1 MRTHG
6 YVIAGEPVDIHVVE
20 DAQDVRAF
28 QDWAAGHISAGRPVA
43 FDTETSG
50 LDIFSADY
58 RLRLAQFGDQR
69 TAWVLPVE
77 RGRLF
82 ADAAR
87 RVLLDLPRVVIHH
100 AAFDW
105 LVADRC
111 LGVPLEHLY
120 PRTVDT
126 KIMATLVD
134 PRQAQEGGVGTGL
147 KPLSAHYID
156 PAAPDTQ
163 EDLTRVFRSLGLTKA
178 AGFAGI
184 PLDHPTYET
193 YAGLDV
199 LLTARLLYALNG
211 VHAELGIRPTLLEY
225 EHRIAFICAHMQRT
239 GLLCDVE
246 YTKALSDR
254 LHAQAEEFEHKAR
267 RYGVESINS
276 PKQVADALLGMGET
290 LTERTAGGA
299 LRVDKAVLLALADLN
314 TSWERL
320 GARTPNPL
328 ADAVIRSKR
337 AGKWK
342 SAYADTFLQTLDAEG
357 RVHPFIHSLAA
368 RTGRMSITRPALQ
381 TLPGRDVMIRRAIL
395 ADEGHVMIS
404 CDFDAV
410 EMRVMAALADVRRM
424 KAAILAGE
432 DLHSY
437 TRSLVYGDAPDP
449 DGRLRALCKGIGF
462 GKIFGGGASGVAR
475 MTGADEGA
483 VRSAMRTYDHVFPEI
498 KRASN
503 TWQREAMANGMI
515 TTTVTGRRLPL
526 DRDRTYAVVNYQVQS
541 AARDCLGQAL
551 CDMQDAGVLDYL
563 RLPVH
568 DEVLVSAPAEDAQD
582 IARAVEKAMNFD
594 LYGVPIT
601 ASADIGKRSWG
612 SLKGGDY

>member
-1 MRTHG
+1 M
-6 YVIAGEPVDIHVVE
+6 E
-20 DAQDVRAF
+20 DARDVREF
-28 QDWAAGHISAGRPVA
+28 EDWAARQIMAGCPVA
-43 FDTETSG
+43 FDTETTG
-50 LDIFSADY
+50 LDIYSTGY
-58 RLRLAQFGDQR
+58 RLRLAQFGDSR

-87 RVLLDLPRVVIHH
+87 RVLRDLPRIVIHH

-111 LGVPLEHLY
+111 LGVRLEQLY
-120 PRTVDT
+120 PRTADT

-134 PRQAQEGGVGTGL
+134 PRQVQEGGVGTGL
-147 KPLSAHYID
+147 KALSAHYID

-163 EDLTRVFRSLGLTKA
+163 EDLTGIFRSLKLTKA
-178 AGFAGI
+178 EGFANI

-199 LLTARLLYALNG
+199 LLTSRLLEALER
-211 VHAELGIRPTLLEY
+211 VHTELGIRPALLEY

-239 GLLCDVE
+239 GLVCDAE
-246 YTKALSDR
+246 YTKALSGR
-254 LHAQAEEFEHKAR
+254 LGEQSEQYEHKAR

-276 PKQVADALLGMGET
+276 PKQVADALLGMGEA

-299 LRVDKAVLLALADLN
+299 LRVDKPVLLALADLDS
-314 TSWERL
+314 SWERI

-342 SAYADTFLQTLDAEG
+342 SAYAQTFLETLDASG

-410 EMRVMAALADVRRM
+410 EMRVMAALADVKRM
-424 KAAILAGE
+424 KTAILAGE

-437 TRSLVYGDAPDP
+437 TRSLVYGDVDDP
-449 DGRLRALCKGIGF
+449 GGHLRALCKGIGF

-475 MTGADEGA
+475 MTGADEDS
-483 VRSAMRTYDHVFPEI
+483 VRFAMRMYDRVFPEI

-503 TWQREAMANGMI
+503 VWQREAAANGMI
-515 TTTVTGRRLPL
+515 TKTVTGRRLPL

-551 CDMQDAGVLDYL
+551 CDMHDAGLLEFL

-568 DEVLVSAPAEDAQD
+568 DEVLASAPAGEAEGV
-582 IARAVEKAMNFD
+582 ARGIEKAMNFD